1 MTRRISNLPIF
12 YLAMDATDDDSRD
25 AQPVIDPS
33 ASSGNERD
41 ARTRSAE
48 PSDAEVLRAL
58 MGALKPPARPD
69 EPPLGSKAAAGSARR
84 RRLGGGMCA
93 PTRGARAARCAL

>member
-1 MTRRISNLPIF
+1 MEP
-12 YLAMDATDDDSRD
+12 ADDASQD

-33 ASSGNERD
+33 ASSGDERD
-41 ARTRSAE
+41 AWTRSAE
-48 PSDAEVLRAL
+48 PSDADVLRAL
-58 MGALKPPARPD
+58 VGALKPPARPD

-93 PTRGARAARCAL
+93 PTRGARAACCAL